1 MPRASGTSTPPW
13 LAGVRINPMSY
24 AISNVRELMLDGFN
38 WPMLGTTVAVLLAFD
53 AVMLTICL
61 WALRRALN

>member
-1 MPRASGTSTPPW
+1 
-13 LAGVRINPMSY
+13 MSY